1 VLVVGPTYT
10 RLVWWALHA
19 RCDDPQPHAPPP
31 LNPPGCPS
39 PVPTCPIVCAY
50 AGADCKGKPTM
61 TDVTQSPTGV
71 PPLNIPRLSTA
82 TPQPDV
88 VFAPQ
93 PRRTLQLFGG
103 LQLGE
108 AFPRS
113 NSPLHQQR
121 SYSPQ
126 QLQRLREDSRSP
138 GVWSNQTYQD
148 SESRMEAAGL
158 LMDELTALKGKAD
171 FHCSN
176 AADGKPPRGGYGL
189 QSSTPV
195 HRSRCFL
202 VWACLCVMCNLS
214 NARAC
219 SL

>member
-1 VLVVGPTYT
+1 
-10 RLVWWALHA
+10 
-19 RCDDPQPHAPPP
+19 
-31 LNPPGCPS
+31 
-39 PVPTCPIVCAY
+39 
-50 AGADCKGKPTM
+50 M
-61 TDVTQSPTGV
+61 TDATQSPTGV

-82 TPQPDV
+82 TPQSDA
-88 VFAPQ
+88 VFSPQ

-108 AFPRS
+108 AFPGS
-113 NSPLHQQR
+113 NSPLQLQR

-126 QLQRLREDSRSP
+126 QLQRMREDSRSP
-138 GVWSNQTYQD
+138 GVRSNQTYQD

-158 LMDELTALKGKAD
+158 LIDELTALKGKAD

-176 AADGKPPRGGYGL
+176 AADGKPVPRGGYGL
-189 QSSTPV
+189 QSSTPL
-195 HRSRCFL
+195 HCSRCFL
-202 VWACLCVMCNLS
+202 VWACLCVMCNHS